1 MPDEHDCPCGRT
13 VLLMVVLVGLVV
25 GILSWGATTYCWRA
39 DAVRRGYAHIVVQDE
54 YGKTKW
60 EWIKK

>member
-1 MPDEHDCPCGRT
+1 
-13 VLLMVVLVGLVV
+13 MVVLVGLVV